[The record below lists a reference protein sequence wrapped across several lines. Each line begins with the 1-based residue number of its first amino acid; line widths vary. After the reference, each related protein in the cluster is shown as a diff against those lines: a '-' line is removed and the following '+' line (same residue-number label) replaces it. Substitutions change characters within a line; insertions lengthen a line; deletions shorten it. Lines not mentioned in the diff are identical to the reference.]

1 MTSMNHVFSAQCFF
15 HPVCSTL
22 ISSVIS
28 FSSLNN
34 VPCIPYFS
42 IGLGLLR
49 CFLLWMVSKFSSGA
63 NFEILQAYLHRLLA
77 VYAELILKQP
87 DALSV
92 ELEKVRAVHAA
103 SSNRFRFLVQSNI
116 CLLKMFAGLPPT

>member
-1 MTSMNHVFSAQCFF
+1 
-15 HPVCSTL
+15 
-22 ISSVIS
+22 
-28 FSSLNN
+28 
-34 VPCIPYFS
+34 
-42 IGLGLLR
+42 
-49 CFLLWMVSKFSSGA
+49 MVSKFSSGA